1 MGLYSIQ
8 YWYGGN
14 NYTEGR
20 VEVLYNGT
28 WGTVCDDYWNLNDAQ
43 VVCRQLDFDGA
54 LEAVSYAYFG
64 AGVGECVRVYT
75 MCCEYMYV
83 LCCDNVPHNRSNL
96 VG

>member
-1 MGLYSIQ
+1 MHLLYAIDTTLTVADVQ
-8 YWYGGN
+8 VRLVGGKN
-14 NYTEGR
+14 DSEGR

-64 AGVGECVRVYT
+64 AGTGECV
-75 MCCEYMYV
+75 C
-83 LCCDNVPHNRSNL
+83 
-96 VG
+96 